1 MQRITLNQ
9 STQPISGI
17 GLFSAQPATITI
29 EPNESATGIVFAFK
43 DQQIPAHIGSL
54 STRPAHPVFAQ
65 MKPRCTSV
73 GNNTHTIATIEH
85 ILSALAGLGVTDAI
99 IQIQSDAAH
108 AEIPILDGSSMPF
121 VEAILD
127 AGTQQLDTTIEPIRV
142 RETIEVR
149 DADALI
155 SIEPSET
162 PSYTYHIDYPDSP
175 IGMSSVTWYGDR
187 DEYISSVAPART
199 FSLEHEANQM
209 QSLGLF
215 THLTPEDM
223 LVIGDDGPIDNDFR
237 IDEECA
243 RHKLLDLIGDLAMV
257 GAPIVAKISAN
268 RSGHAL
274 AHDAARAILDQ
285 SKN

>member
-1 MQRITLNQ
+1 
-9 STQPISGI
+9 
-17 GLFSAQPATITI
+17 
-29 EPNESATGIVFAFK
+29 
-43 DQQIPAHIGSL
+43 
-54 STRPAHPVFAQ
+54 
-65 MKPRCTSV
+65 
-73 GNNTHTIATIEH
+73 
-85 ILSALAGLGVTDAI
+85 
-99 IQIQSDAAH
+99 
-108 AEIPILDGSSMPF
+108 
-121 VEAILD
+121 
-127 AGTQQLDTTIEPIRV
+127 
-142 RETIEVR
+142 
-149 DADALI
+149 
-155 SIEPSET
+155 
-162 PSYTYHIDYPDSP
+162 
-175 IGMSSVTWYGDR
+175 
-187 DEYISSVAPART
+187 
-199 FSLEHEANQM
+199 M